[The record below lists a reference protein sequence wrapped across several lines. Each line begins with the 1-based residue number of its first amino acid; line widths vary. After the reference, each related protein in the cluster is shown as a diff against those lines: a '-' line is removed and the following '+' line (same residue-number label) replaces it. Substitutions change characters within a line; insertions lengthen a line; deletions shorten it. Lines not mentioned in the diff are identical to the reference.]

1 MFRISDKTEFFKKQT
16 KATLLKIPASRN
28 PSKITRKRRQLLRI
42 SIVFYLAPSFSKWYE
57 IPCKYQTSK
66 LLRGKWEGTFI
77 FSAKT
82 QSTRKLGTTFFDK
95 ATQLQYLVTS
105 FLTKKRWLKLFAIS
119 KATVRR
125 IILLRTTAPENVEGL
140 KKINNLFLEEK
151 IDVSPWKQAKL
162 VFKRSYT
169 KYRKVEIPFLKI
181 ILFRRESRKRF
192 RTQKTV
198 LPRE

>member
-1 MFRISDKTEFFKKQT
+1 MQIPDIKVTERQMRRNFHFFCKDSKHNE
-16 KATLLKIPASRN
+16 IRN
-28 PSKITRKRRQLLRI
+28 H
-42 SIVFYLAPSFSKWYE
+42 V
-57 IPCKYQTSK
+57 
-66 LLRGKWEGTFI
+66 
-77 FSAKT
+77 
-82 QSTRKLGTTFFDK
+82 FDK

-181 ILFRRESRKRF
+181 ILFRRESRKRL